1 MDLLKPNQRTK
12 LYHSMLTM
20 PSQKN
25 ANLTES
31 IKGNNVFLIQGIF
44 ERQLSEVN
52 KMNFTAI
59 TQEVC

>member
-1 MDLLKPNQRTK
+1 
-12 LYHSMLTM
+12 M